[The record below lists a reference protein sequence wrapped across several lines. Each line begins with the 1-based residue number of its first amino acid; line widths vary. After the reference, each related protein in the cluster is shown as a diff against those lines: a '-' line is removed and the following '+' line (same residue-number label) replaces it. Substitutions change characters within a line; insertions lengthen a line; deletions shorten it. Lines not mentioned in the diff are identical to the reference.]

1 MVSKN
6 VLISKLEPYIGRKD
20 ILINNQDTTDIIN
33 AILDN
38 HDKYKSEYD
47 KIYKYFVGEN
57 LDDTCYNVWAFL
69 KENFNYRIESEKMQI
84 LRSPAAILGSDVYGI
99 DCKGYATFAAGVM
112 SAIRRNVKMDFD
124 VYYRFASYDS
134 FDPTPQHVFAVV
146 KQNDIEYWIDPVL
159 DEYDLKKQPYY
170 FKDKKIKNMALVAL
184 SGINDQAIGSTLTD
198 ILDSVLKAAPSII
211 TAAQPTPSYYGGGAN
226 SPQYSYPTTKTSTTT
241 GISTNTLL
249 LLAAAG
255 IGIYFFT
262 KKRR

>member
-6 VLISKLEPYIGRKD
+6 ILISKLEPYIGKKD

-38 HDKYKSEYD
+38 HKKYESEYD
-47 KIYKYFVGEN
+47 KIYRYFVGET

-69 KENFNYRIESEKMQI
+69 KENFNYRIESEQMQI
-84 LRSPAAILGSDVYGI
+84 LRSPAAIIGSDMYGI
-99 DCKGYATFAAGVM
+99 DCKGYATFAAGIM

-134 FDPTPQHVFAVV
+134 FDSTPQHVFVVV

-170 FKDKKIKNMALVAL
+170 YKDKKIKDMALVAL
-184 SGINDQAIGSTLTD
+184 SGVNNGAVGSTLTD
-198 ILDSVLKAAPSII
+198 ILDTIFKAAPSII
-211 TAAQPTPSYYGGGAN
+211 TAAQPVPNYGGGSNVTYQPPAP
-226 SPQYSYPTTKTSTTT
+226 ST

-249 LLAAAG
+249 LIAAAG